1 MLVCSNGIFTEET
14 ELHLD
19 VRTNRAFRYGDGFF
33 ETIRFENNRMPLF
46 KYHLQRIE
54 ASNKFFKFNPSTY
67 LFTEIETL
75 IGQTFQLNKI
85 ESGIARVTFF
95 RSGEGRYTPLRNEM
109 HFLIEVTEQSF
120 GSYFSLLKEV
130 GLSTQTVL
138 HAHAFSHLKTLNAL
152 PYVFAAMEAKEKQ
165 WNECLL
171 PNTENEIAEGTW
183 SSLVW
188 LEEDQLFTPPLSSGC
203 VNSTLK
209 NVLKEMLQTQG
220 KVLNEKACQLS
231 NLHAAQEIWLL
242 NATRGIQA
250 VEQFQGVSYPHE
262 IATAT
267 ARDLEDFL
275 SL

>member
-1 MLVCSNGIFTEET
+1 MLVCSNGIFTEEK

-33 ETIRFENNRMPLF
+33 ETIRFENNRIPLF
-46 KYHLQRIE
+46 KHHLQRME
-54 ASNKFFKFNPSTY
+54 ASNNLFKFETSKFSFST
-67 LFTEIETL
+67 IEML
-75 IGQTFQLNKI
+75 IGQTFQLNNI

-95 RSGEGRYTPLRNEM
+95 RSGEGRYTPLQNEM
-109 HFLIEVTEQSF
+109 NFLIEVTEHSF

-152 PYVFAAMEAKEKQ
+152 PYVFAAMEAKANE

-171 PNTENEIAEGTW
+171 PNITNEIAEGTW

-188 LEEDQLFTPPLSSGC
+188 LEGNECFTPPLSSGC
-203 VNSTLK
+203 LNSTMK
-209 NVLKEMLQTQG
+209 NALKEMLHSQG
-220 KVLNEKACQLS
+220 KVLNEKPCQLS
-231 NLHAAQEIWLL
+231 NLQAAQEIWLL

-250 VEQFQGVSYPHE
+250 VEQFQGISYSHE
-262 IATAT
+262 KAKET
-267 ARDLEDFL
+267 ARNLEDFL
-275 SL
+275 SK

>member
-1 MLVCSNGIFTEET
+1 MIVCSNGIFTEET

-46 KYHLQRIE
+46 KYHLQRME
-54 ASNKFFKFNPSTY
+54 ASNNLFKFDPST
-67 LFTEIETL
+67 FSFSEIQNLIAET
-75 IGQTFQLNKI
+75 FRLNNI
-85 ESGIARVTFF
+85 QSGIARVSFF
-95 RSGEGRYTPLRNEM
+95 RTSEGRYTPLQNECS
-109 HFLIEVTEQSF
+109 FLIEVTEQTF

-130 GLSTQTVL
+130 GLSNQTVL

-152 PYVFAAMEAKEKQ
+152 PYVFAAMEAKENE

-171 PNTENEIAEGTW
+171 PNTKNKIAEGTW

-267 ARDLEDFL
+267 ARDLEYFL

>member
-1 MLVCSNGIFTEET
+1 MLVCSNGKFIEES
-14 ELHLD
+14 ELLLD

-46 KYHLQRIE
+46 KHHLNRIE
-54 ASNKFFKFNPSTY
+54 ASNKFFKFEPST
-67 LFTEIETL
+67 FSFSAIENL
-75 IGQTFQLNKI
+75 IAETFRLNNI
-85 ESGIARVTFF
+85 QSGIARVSFF
-95 RSGEGRYTPLRNEM
+95 RTSEGRYTPLQNECA
-109 HFLIEVTEQSF
+109 FLIEVTEQSF

-152 PYVFAAMEAKEKQ
+152 PYVFAAMEAKENN

-171 PNTENEIAEGTW
+171 LNTKNEIAEGTW

-188 LEEDQLFTPPLSSGC
+188 LEGNECYTPPLSGGC
-203 VNSTLK
+203 VDSTLK
-209 NVLKEMLQTQG
+209 NALKEMLHSQG
-220 KVLNEKACQLS
+220 KALNEKVCQLS
-231 NLHAAQEIWLL
+231 NLQAAQEIWLL

-250 VEQFQGVSYPHE
+250 VEQFQGISYSHE
-262 IATAT
+262 IAKQT

-275 SL
+275 SK

>member
-1 MLVCSNGIFTEET
+1 MLICSNGKFIEES
-14 ELHLD
+14 ELLLD

-33 ETIRFENNRMPLF
+33 ETIRFEQNRIPLL
-46 KYHLQRIE
+46 KYHLQRME
-54 ASNKFFKFNPSTY
+54 ASNNLFKFEPST
-67 LFTEIETL
+67 FSFSEIQNLIAET
-75 IGQTFQLNKI
+75 FRLNNI
-85 ESGIARVTFF
+85 QSGIARVSFF
-95 RSGEGRYTPLRNEM
+95 RTSEGRYTPLQNECS
-109 HFLIEVTEQSF
+109 FLIEITEQSF

-152 PYVFAAMEAKEKQ
+152 PYVFAAMEAKENE

-171 PNTENEIAEGTW
+171 PNTKNKIAEGTW

-188 LEEDQLFTPPLSSGC
+188 LEEDLLFTPPLSSGC
-203 VNSTLK
+203 VDSTLK

-220 KVLNEKACQLS
+220 KVLKEKACQLS

-250 VEQFQGVSYPHE
+250 VSHFQDKIYSHNKALKVASE
-262 IATAT
+262 
-267 ARDLEDFL
+267 LEYFL

>member
-1 MLVCSNGIFTEET
+1 MIVCSNGKFIKES
-14 ELHLD
+14 ELLLD

-33 ETIRFENNRMPLF
+33 ETIRFENNRIPLF
-46 KYHLQRIE
+46 KHHFNRIQ
-54 ASNKFFKFNPSTY
+54 ASNNFFKFEPST
-67 LFTEIETL
+67 FSFSEIETL
-75 IGQTFQLNKI
+75 IVETFRLNNI
-85 ESGIARVTFF
+85 QSGIARVSFF
-95 RSGEGRYTPLRNEM
+95 RTSEGRYTPLQNECS
-109 HFLIEVTEQSF
+109 FLIEVTEQSF

-188 LEEDQLFTPPLSSGC
+188 LEGNECHTPPLSSGC
-203 VNSTLK
+203 VDSTLK
-209 NVLKEMLQTQG
+209 NALKEMLHSKG
-220 KVLNEKACQLS
+220 KILNEKACQIS
-231 NLHAAQEIWLL
+231 NLQAAQEIWLL